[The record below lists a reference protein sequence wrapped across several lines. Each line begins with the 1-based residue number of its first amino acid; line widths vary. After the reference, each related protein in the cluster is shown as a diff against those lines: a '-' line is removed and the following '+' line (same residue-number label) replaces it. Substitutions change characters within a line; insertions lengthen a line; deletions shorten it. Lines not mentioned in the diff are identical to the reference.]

1 MIDFFYHCAG
11 LGRREMFQLAKSAV
25 KFIFANGRVKEDLK
39 EIFDL
44 AEKKLDLWLMVV
56 CMGMAW

>member
-1 MIDFFYHCAG
+1 MIDFFFHCAG

-44 AEKKLDLWLMVV
+44 AEKKLDL
-56 CMGMAW
+56 